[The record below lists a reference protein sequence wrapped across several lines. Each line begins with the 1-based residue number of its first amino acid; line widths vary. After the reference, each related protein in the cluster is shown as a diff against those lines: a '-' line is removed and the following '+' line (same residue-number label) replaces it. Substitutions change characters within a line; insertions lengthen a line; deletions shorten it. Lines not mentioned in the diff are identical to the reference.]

1 MASGQLGLVLHQ
13 LRRML
18 GGPAADATDR
28 QLLEH
33 YAATRD
39 EPAFTQLVRRHGPM
53 VQGVCRR
60 VLGRDP
66 EADDAFQATFLVLA
80 KKADSVFWQESIG
93 NWLYGVAYR
102 TASKVRARNA
112 RRRQREQEAAGKRD
126 AVQAE
131 NGDAH
136 ELQQVL
142 DEELIRLPEKFRMP
156 VLLCCLQ
163 DQTIDEAAQQLGWS
177 CTTIKGRLQRG
188 REMLRNRLQRRGI
201 GLSAGVLA
209 TILTQGVVSATSPT
223 LLKTT
228 VQAVVTG
235 TLPDSVTALAQ
246 GVMQAMFWTKL
257 KTASL
262 VLLAVAVLGG
272 GAGTV
277 FYHGSTTTAAPLPE
291 EVKKQPPA
299 KTTSTVTQNGLEV
312 VVTLTKA
319 TFAADEQPTLEV
331 TYTNRTEKALRLYD
345 VGYEISHFSV
355 LDLGTNG
362 PWQAGPWAY
371 SARPAPRS
379 VELAAGKAHVQA
391 HTVRGPFTWK
401 GEQSAPVPPRNTLT
415 PGKYRLTGKIV
426 FSGVRTSPTPQWTGE
441 IATEPVEFEIARQPL
456 EAALKDGL
464 SLTIAPAKAPFAT
477 GEMPTFDLVF
487 KNVGENAFWLHGLGW
502 QRGWDVRIHEAGWT
516 EGYWVPVHQKA
527 AERPNPAADIANLK
541 PQAERRE
548 RLALDGVKY
557 DWRGPQDRPRGPL
570 DRLSAGK
577 YQVEVRIDFGPVPG
591 GALPGGNRDR
601 HWVGQLVSKLT
612 EFEVKA
618 EQAVAPLSVKD
629 ANSGITVTVTDDAKA
644 LTATD
649 AAGKVIWKLNLIA
662 AVKDFLGTPA
672 IGSVSIND
680 QGQVEARFGKSNLAR
695 IDLKTGKLL
704 EHLAR

>member
-28 QLLEH
+28 QLLEQ
-33 YAATRD
+33 YAATGD

-53 VQGVCRR
+53 VQGVCQR

-80 KKADSVFWQESIG
+80 QKADSAFWQESIG

-102 TASKVRARNA
+102 TASKVRARSA
-112 RRRQREQEAAGKRD
+112 RRRQVERDAAGQRG
-126 AVQAE
+126 AVGTE
-131 NGDAH
+131 TGDAH

-177 CTTIKGRLQRG
+177 CTTVKGRLQRG

-209 TILTQGVVSATSPT
+209 AILTQGVVNAIPPA

-228 VQAVVTG
+228 VQTVVAG
-235 TLPDSVTALAQ
+235 TLSESVTALAQ

-262 VLLAVAVLGG
+262 VLLALAVLGS

-277 FYHGSTTTAAPLPE
+277 FYRGSTTSAAPLPE
-291 EVKKQPPA
+291 EVKKQPSA
-299 KTTSTVTQNGLEV
+299 KPTSTLTQDGLEV
-312 VVTLTKA
+312 VVTMTKA
-319 TFAADEQPTLEV
+319 AFAADETPTLEI
-331 TYTNRTEKALRLYD
+331 TYTNRTEKAFRLHD
-345 VGYEISHFSV
+345 VGFEISHYSI
-355 LDLGTNG
+355 LELGTNG
-362 PWQAGPWAY
+362 PWQAGPWVY
-371 SARPAPRS
+371 FTRPLPKS
-379 VELAAGKAHVQA
+379 VELAAGNSFVQTHKPHGSFA
-391 HTVRGPFTWK
+391 WK
-401 GEQSAPVPPRNTLT
+401 GEQSAPVQSRNVLA
-415 PGKYRLTGKIV
+415 PGKYRLTGAIV
-426 FSGVRTSPTPQWTGE
+426 FNGE
-441 IATEPVEFEIARQPL
+441 RDNNAVPFWNGALTTNPVEFEI
-456 EAALKDGL
+456 
-464 SLTIAPAKAPFAT
+464 KA
-477 GEMPTFDLVF
+477 E
-487 KNVGENAFWLHGLGW
+487 
-502 QRGWDVRIHEAGWT
+502 
-516 EGYWVPVHQKA
+516 KA
-527 AERPNPAADIANLK
+527 A
-541 PQAERRE
+541 
-548 RLALDGVKY
+548 
-557 DWRGPQDRPRGPL
+557 
-570 DRLSAGK
+570 
-577 YQVEVRIDFGPVPG
+577 
-591 GALPGGNRDR
+591 
-601 HWVGQLVSKLT
+601 
-612 EFEVKA
+612 
-618 EQAVAPLSVKD
+618 APLSVKD
-629 ANSGITVTVTDDAKA
+629 ANSGLTVTVTDDAKV

-649 AAGKVIWKLNLIA
+649 AAGKVVWKLNLIA
-662 AVKDFLGTPA
+662 SVKDFLGTPA
-672 IGSVSIND
+672 IGSVSINA